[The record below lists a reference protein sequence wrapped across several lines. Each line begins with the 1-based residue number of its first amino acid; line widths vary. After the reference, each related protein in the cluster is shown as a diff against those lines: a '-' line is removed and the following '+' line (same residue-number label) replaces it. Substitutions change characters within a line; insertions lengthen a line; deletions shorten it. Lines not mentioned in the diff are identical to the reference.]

1 MILSEIRGQVGH
13 ISLNNTGKLNALSA
27 QLDEELVACLKGYE
41 QEKVRA
47 VVLKAAPNKHN
58 VWSAGHDINELPAG
72 KRDPLGY
79 FDHLEELLHA
89 IQTFPAPVIAQVHG
103 TVWGGACDLIMCC
116 DLVVADET
124 ATFAMTPA
132 KLGLPY
138 NASGL
143 MHFLN
148 RMHLDHV
155 RELFFTAQPISA
167 DIAKEWGIV
176 NHLASEAELEAKVEG
191 LVSVILNNSP
201 MAIAVIKEQL
211 RLLGD
216 ARPLSPDNFER
227 LQGMRRKVYD
237 SYDYA
242 EGVQAF
248 KEKRKPVYRG
258 E

>member
-1 MILSEIRGQVGH
+1 
-13 ISLNNTGKLNALSA
+13 
-27 QLDEELVACLKGYE
+27 
-41 QEKVRA
+41 
-47 VVLKAAPNKHN
+47 
-58 VWSAGHDINELPAG
+58 
-72 KRDPLGY
+72 
-79 FDHLEELLHA
+79 
-89 IQTFPAPVIAQVHG
+89 
-103 TVWGGACDLIMCC
+103 MCC
-116 DLVVADET
+116 DMVVADET

-167 DIAKEWGIV
+167 ETAKEWGIV
-176 NHLASEAELEAKVEG
+176 NHLTTEGELEARVEQ
-191 LVSVILNNSP
+191 LVSVILKNSP

-227 LQGMRRKVYD
+227 LQGLRRKVYD